1 MSVAFYFDNNMQTA
15 AVAALR
21 ASGFDALTALEDEY
35 DRHPD
40 EDVLDRAMS
49 LRRVVVT
56 HDQDFLDIAADRQ
69 IRSEEF
75 PGIVF
80 CHLAGWHRLARFGA
94 YRCALAQE
102 LCRDTPHA
110 TRTSFGCASPVA
122 QSGNRG
128 HPAGSIR
135 GDRAD
140 LGRLVY
146 RPNLERGDRCFA
158 SPAPG
163 PIGARHP
170 CRSPRSR
177 PLRIADPLIGHVD
190 HSL

>member
-1 MSVAFYFDNNMQTA
+1 MSVAFYFDHNMQTA
-15 AVAALR
+15 VVAALR

-80 CHLAGWHRLARFGA
+80 CHLGKA
-94 YRCALAQE
+94 
-102 LCRDTPHA
+102 
-110 TRTSFGCASPVA
+110 
-122 QSGNRG
+122 
-128 HPAGSIR
+128 SIR
-135 GDRAD
+135 AMVAD
-140 LGRLVY
+140 LKLISEVATY
-146 RPNLERGDRCFA
+146 EELMNQVTWV
-158 SPAPG
+158 
-163 PIGARHP
+163 
-170 CRSPRSR
+170 
-177 PLRIADPLIGHVD
+177 PL
-190 HSL
+190 